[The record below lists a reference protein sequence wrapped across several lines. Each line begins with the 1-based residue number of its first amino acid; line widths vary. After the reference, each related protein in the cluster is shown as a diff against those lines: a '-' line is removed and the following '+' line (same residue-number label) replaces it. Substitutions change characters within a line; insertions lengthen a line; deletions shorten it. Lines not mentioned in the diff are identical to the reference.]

1 MTAGGGRALPLGHQ
15 EAQSMCTKKKTFVK
29 SLLQLMKYLQKK
41 CGNSCELSIGHQTLL
56 AIAVATGFIIKSHN
70 QQCSVYCR
78 RLGGEGQYQICTTSH
93 INSGNWNRPCC
104 KRHRNHKSYLELAVR

>member
-15 EAQSMCTKKKTFVK
+15 SQSMC
-29 SLLQLMKYLQKK
+29 LLFSTIEIFAEK
-41 CGNSCELSIGHQTLL
+41 CENSCELPLWHQTLL

-78 RLGGEGQYQICTTSH
+78 RQGGEGQYQICTTSH
-93 INSGNWNRPCC
+93 INSGN
-104 KRHRNHKSYLELAVR
+104 